1 MITCRWSKRQSWL
14 SGMREANTPV
24 RHFCQV
30 SMPKFRILTIHL
42 SIYTLFAS
50 RSIRW
55 HAFWRR
61 FAQPG
66 TDHCLQA
73 CRFLP
78 SSILQKWHKIF
89 PANQGGHRE
98 RSKYRGYPV
107 LRTIWGALLGHSS
120 WPWWESASYTIH
132 SNFYLPPLYSRPII
146 VRFWLAYCQAIVLDI
161 RGEGIIWNPCSC
173 KGL

>member
-1 MITCRWSKRQSWL
+1 MITCRWSKRQSCL
-14 SGMREANTPV
+14 FEMREANTPV

-42 SIYTLFAS
+42 SIYSPFAF
-50 RSIRW
+50 RSVRW
-55 HAFWRR
+55 HAFWIR

-66 TDHCLQA
+66 TDHCPQA

-78 SSILQKWHKIF
+78 SSILQRWHKMF
-89 PANQGGHRE
+89 TAKQGRHKG
-98 RSKYRGYPV
+98 RSKYRVYPV

-120 WPWWESASYTIH
+120 WPSWESASYTIH
-132 SNFYLPPLYSRPII
+132 SNFYLSPLYSHLII
-146 VRFWLAYCQAIVLDI
+146 VRFWSVYCQAIVLDI
-161 RGEGIIWNPCSC
+161 RCEGIIWNPYSC